1 MSAPSTIKS
10 TEETV
15 ESYPEQQAEDY
26 AQHCGVVMSENEVT
40 NGFVKDG
47 SSLPYIF
54 ETNDSG
60 KLSQT
65 FIFNPNSLL
74 NFKIL

>member
-1 MSAPSTIKS
+1 MMSAPSPALR
-10 TEETV
+10 TEETL
-15 ESYPEQQAEDY
+15 ESNPEQQVDDY

-54 ETNDSG
+54 ETTESG
-60 KLSQT
+60 KT
-65 FIFNPNSLL
+65 GF
-74 NFKIL
+74 